1 MTTAQQARSL
11 ILSESRPLRYFSFF
25 LFYFAQGLPSGLV
38 NVGLAIWVAAN
49 GGSSADV
56 ASIIA
61 VAYLPWSFKFLIAF
75 FVDRY
80 AYLPMGRRRAWLI
93 LAQVLMSAGF
103 ITAAV
108 LAPGPQD
115 INVLL
120 IVTFLVMAGGATQDV
135 AVDGMAVDIL
145 PEKEQGTASA
155 WMFGG
160 QATGSALS
168 GAASAAGLQYLG
180 SATTF
185 MLYIP
190 VLLVPTIF
198 AIFLRERPGERRF
211 PWSKGDVSPINR
223 VLVVENWGAIF
234 KITFLSLIRG
244 PSLIFVAAQ
253 SLMRTAAGMTA
264 PMWPLLATGFLGW
277 DETRYG
283 NTTSTLDLVTAV
295 AGIGV
300 GSIITA
306 KFGGRLSTV
315 GLCVIHV
322 VMVLFLAFG
331 QDLWTVNS
339 TFLVVYSIFALLS
352 ILSSICTNPLRMQ
365 LSDKRVS
372 ASQFT
377 IYNSVSNFPI
387 SIGASLFAVL
397 GGTENLLV
405 TLLVCSGLFAAA
417 GVVFTILRMPT
428 TDEEHAAGLAGM
440 LEDGLEPKIP

>member
-1 MTTAQQARSL
+1 
-11 ILSESRPLRYFSFF
+11 
-25 LFYFAQGLPSGLV
+25 
-38 NVGLAIWVAAN
+38 
-49 GGSSADV
+49 
-56 ASIIA
+56 
-61 VAYLPWSFKFLIAF
+61 
-75 FVDRY
+75 
-80 AYLPMGRRRAWLI
+80 MGRRRAWLI

-115 INVLL
+115 MDVLL
-120 IVTFLVMAGGATQDV
+120 VVTFLVMAGGATQDV

-160 QATGSALS
+160 QASGTALS

-185 MLYIP
+185 LLYIP
-190 VLLVPTIF
+190 VLLIPTIY
-198 AIFLRERPGERRF
+198 AIFIRERPGEKRF
-211 PWSKGDVSPINR
+211 PWSEGDIAPINKL
-223 VLVVENWGAIF
+223 LVVENWGAIF

-264 PMWPLLATGFLGW
+264 PLWPLLATGFLGW

-283 NTTSTLDLVTAV
+283 NTSSTLDLTTALL
-295 AGIGV
+295 GIAV
-300 GSIITA
+300 GSALTA

-315 GLCVIHV
+315 GICLIHV

-331 QDLWTVNS
+331 QSLWTVNS
-339 TFLVVYSIFALLS
+339 TFLIVYGIFALLS

-387 SIGASLFAVL
+387 SIGASLFAIL
-397 GGTENLLV
+397 GGTENLTV
-405 TLLVCSGLFAAA
+405 TLLVCASLFGAAA
-417 GVVFTILRMPT
+417 VVFAILRMPPVQ
-428 TDEEHAAGLAGM
+428 DLHEGGLAHVFD
-440 LEDGLEPKIP
+440 DGIEPRIS